1 VVLDPGRAVVP
12 IDFAVSFLGSGPRNP
27 IFPADAVLAALK
39 STTIPILHVGGDH
52 DISFPIENWYALNG
66 QLPTVQ
72 LLTFAQAGHGPQ
84 HEHPVAVAEHI
95 ATFVRTTARVV
106 DGTIAAANATTNAAS

>member
-1 VVLDPGRAVVP
+1 VPVP

-52 DISFPIENWYALNG
+52 DISFPIDNWYALNG

-72 LLTFAQAGHGPQ
+72 LLTFPHAGHGPQ

-95 ATFVRTTARVV
+95 ATFVRTTARVG
-106 DGTIAAANATTNAAS
+106 DGTTATANATANVP